1 MEGYGQIIPEWK
13 HYRVIHSRFP
23 PRNLF
28 DEDPETQNLLA
39 ELEGA
44 TSDRLFRW
52 RECVTEAD
60 ARFGE
65 GWGAV
70 MASFCYIRPG
80 RFNTERFGA
89 YYCAN
94 SPRTAIAEW
103 GYHAARVWRDA
114 GFDDQASAVVRTY
127 AGTFKQPLIDIRN
140 QPQFHLA
147 DDYAPSQL
155 FAKTVREQGCFGVL
169 YDSVRQPGGLAA
181 GLFRPPATSPVKQGA
196 HYSVRWDGQRFV
208 EFAKLNAY
216 EKL

>member
-1 MEGYGQIIPEWK
+1 MEGYGQIIPKWK

-52 RECVTEAD
+52 RECVTEDD

-80 RFNTERFGA
+80 RFNTAGFGA

-94 SPRTAIAEW
+94 SPRIAIAEW
-103 GYHAARVWRDA
+103 SYHAARVWRDA

-127 AGTFKQPLIDIRN
+127 QGTFKQPLIDARDR
-140 QPQFHLA
+140 PDFHLP
-147 DDYAPSQL
+147 DDYSPSQL
-155 FAKTVREQGCFGVL
+155 FAKAVRERGCYGVL
-169 YDSVRQPGGLAA
+169 YNSVRQPGGLAA